1 MKALKPI
8 LVIGLVF
15 VAGIVV
21 GVFGT
26 RAVFRRAVE
35 QMAANPAMAEERM
48 VQAREHMEK
57 GLIQRLDLTPEQQAK
72 VHEIFLESGK
82 QLRELRGEFQPRVQ
96 EIMRNA
102 HQQIAATL
110 TPEQREKYQRLS
122 RERWGRGPMMR
133 PRE

>member
-1 MKALKPI
+1 MVDGHPEQFRLVGMDHFNAMFEDSSTKSWWRQVNGEA
-8 LVIGLVF
+8 VIGP
-15 VAGIVV
+15 
-21 GVFGT
+21 
-26 RAVFRRAVE
+26 
-35 QMAANPAMAEERM
+35 N
-48 VQAREHMEK
+48 K
-57 GLIQRLDLTPEQQAK
+57 
-72 VHEIFLESGK
+72 GK